1 MANNQIVTPY
11 DDTGYA
17 ANATKTA
24 AHTAPLLQTV
34 KGAPGR
40 VMKVIVT
47 TVTAAATIT
56 IFDNASAAS
65 GTPLLVIPVAAP
77 VGTIYDVQLPAAL
90 GITVQSTGATGAITI
105 SYS

>member
-11 DDTGYA
+11 DDSGEPS
-17 ANATKTA
+17 NATHTA

-34 KGAPGR
+34 KASPGR
-40 VMKVIVT
+40 LMKVIVT
-47 TVTAAATIT
+47 TVTAAAVIT
-56 IFDNASAAS
+56 IYDSISAAS
-65 GTPLLVIPVAAP
+65 GTPLLVIPVAAA
-77 VGTIYDVQLPAAL
+77 VGTIYDVQMPAAL

>member
-11 DDTGYA
+11 DDTGFA
-17 ANATKTA
+17 SNAVKTF

-40 VMKVIVT
+40 LLKVVVT
-47 TVTAAATIT
+47 TVTAAAVIT
-56 IFDNASAAS
+56 IYDNASAAS
-65 GTPLLVIPVAAP
+65 GTPLLVIPIAAAA
-77 VGTIYDVQLPAAL
+77 GTIYDVMLPAAL

-105 SYS
+105 GYA